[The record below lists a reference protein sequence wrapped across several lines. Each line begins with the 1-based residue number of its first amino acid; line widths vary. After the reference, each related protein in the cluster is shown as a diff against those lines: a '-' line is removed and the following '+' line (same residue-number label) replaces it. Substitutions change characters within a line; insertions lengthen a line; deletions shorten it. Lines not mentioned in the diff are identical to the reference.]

1 MLGIINGCVYKLWL
15 CVSVKDGNEISSFS
29 YNKKKG
35 GWLRFKH
42 DNVICG
48 YILKIFLCLV
58 RGGKE

>member
-1 MLGIINGCVYKLWL
+1 MKFRHFHII
-15 CVSVKDGNEISSFS
+15 I
-29 YNKKKG
+29 KK

-48 YILKIFLCLV
+48 NILKIFLCLV